1 MVHFVLPKGFG
12 EEKQMTQTEDSL
24 RNWLALTHIPNLGP
38 VRINSLLE
46 VFKNPSEILSAGQ
59 SGWQQAGLSEK
70 LIQNLSAPD
79 WDKVDADLK
88 WSEQENASI
97 LTLDD
102 DCYPALLKS
111 IPDAPPLLYIL
122 GQAEILNLPQLAIV
136 GSRNPTHAG
145 KDIAHDF
152 AAHLTK
158 MGMTIT
164 SGMAMGIDAAAHQGA
179 LDTMLQGAAGHGFTV
194 AVTGTGLDRVY
205 PAKNRDIA
213 HKIAENGVLVS
224 EYAPGTPPLPGNFPR
239 RNRIISGL
247 SMGVLVVEAALQ
259 SGSLITA
266 RQAIDQ
272 DREVFAVPGSIH
284 HPLAKG
290 CHALIR
296 QGAKLVETADHILE
310 ELKGFA
316 AMIEES
322 ASESEKPEKKFDQK
336 QEMGSNSLLNEDDE
350 YQQVLKCVD
359 FEPTSVDKVV
369 ERSGLTADAV
379 CSMLLVL
386 ELQGYVTALSGG
398 YYCQGR

>member
-1 MVHFVLPKGFG
+1 
-12 EEKQMTQTEDSL
+12 MTQTEDSL
-24 RNWLALTHIPNLGP
+24 RSWLALNHIPNLGP
-38 VRINSLLE
+38 VRIHSLLNIFE
-46 VFKNPSEILSAGQ
+46 NPSAILNAGL
-59 SGWQQAGLSEK
+59 SGWKEAGLSEK
-70 LIQNLSAPD
+70 MIHQLSVPD

-88 WSEQENASI
+88 WLEQENASI

-102 DCYPALLKS
+102 ESYPSLLKN
-111 IPDAPPLLYIL
+111 IPDAPPILYVL
-122 GQAEILNLPQLAIV
+122 GQVEILNLPQLAIV

-145 KDIAHDF
+145 KDTAHNF
-152 AAHLTK
+152 AAYLTSV
-158 MGMTIT
+158 GMTVT
-164 SGMAMGIDAAAHQGA
+164 SGMALGIDTAAHQGA
-179 LDTMLQGAAGHGFTV
+179 LDSMNKGVAGNGFTV

-205 PAKNRDIA
+205 PAKNRELA
-213 HKIAENGVLVS
+213 HKIAEYGALVS

-266 RQAIDQ
+266 RLANDQ
-272 DREVFAVPGSIH
+272 GREVFAVPGSIH

-310 ELKGFA
+310 ELGAFA
-316 AMIEES
+316 AMIDKFATS
-322 ASESEKPEKKFDQK
+322 AVDSGYSEQNSDQK
-336 QEMGSNSLLNEDDE
+336 NEMESNFILNVDDE
-350 YQQVLKCVD
+350 YKQVLQCVD

-369 ERSGLTADAV
+369 ARSGLTAEAV

>member
-1 MVHFVLPKGFG
+1 
-12 EEKQMTQTEDSL
+12 MTQTEKAL
-24 RNWLALTHIPNLGP
+24 RSWLALTHTPKLGP
-38 VRINSLLE
+38 VRIHSLLE
-46 VFKNPSEILSAGQ
+46 IFDTPADVLNAGL
-59 SGWQQAGLSEK
+59 SGWKQAGLSEK
-70 LIQNLSAPD
+70 MIEYLSAPD

-88 WSEQENASI
+88 WLDQENASI

-102 DCYPALLKS
+102 DRYPPLLKN
-111 IPDAPPLLYIL
+111 IPDAPPVLYIL
-122 GQAEILNLPQLAIV
+122 GQVEVLKQPQLAIV

-152 AAHLTK
+152 ALYLAN

-164 SGMAMGIDAAAHQGA
+164 SGMALGIDAAAHQGA
-179 LDTMLQGAAGHGFTV
+179 LDSLKNDSGNHGLTV
-194 AVTGTGLDRVY
+194 AVMGTGLDRVY
-205 PAKNRDIA
+205 PAKHRDLAHNIA
-213 HKIAENGVLVS
+213 KNGVLVS
-224 EYAPGTPPLPGNFPR
+224 EYAPGTPALPGNFPR

-247 SMGVLVVEAALQ
+247 STGVLVVEAAVQ

-266 RQAIDQ
+266 RLASEQG
-272 DREVFAVPGSIH
+272 REVFAVPGSLH

-296 QGAKLVETADHILE
+296 QGAKLVETAEHILE
-310 ELKGFA
+310 ELGGFA
-316 AMIEES
+316 NMF
-322 ASESEKPEKKFDQK
+322 SEVDENNRSFAQNSEQK
-336 QEMGSNSLLNEDDE
+336 QETELNLAINVDDE
-350 YQQVLKCVD
+350 YKQVLKCID

>member
-1 MVHFVLPKGFG
+1 MI
-12 EEKQMTQTEDSL
+12 QTENSL
-24 RNWLALTHIPNLGP
+24 RDWLALTHVSKLGP
-38 VRINSLLE
+38 IRIHSLLE
-46 VFKNPSEILSAGQ
+46 IFDNPAAILSAGI
-59 SGWQQAGLSEK
+59 SGWQQAGLSDK
-70 LIQNLSAPD
+70 MIQHLSAPD

-88 WSEQENASI
+88 WAEQDNASI

-102 DCYPALLKS
+102 DRYPSLLKN
-111 IPDAPPLLYIL
+111 IPDAPPVLYIL
-122 GQAEILNLPQLAIV
+122 GQAEILQLPQIAIV

-152 AAHLTK
+152 SAYLTS
-158 MGMTIT
+158 MGMSVT
-164 SGMAMGIDAAAHQGA
+164 SGMALGIDAAAHQGA
-179 LDTMLQGAAGHGFTV
+179 LDSMKNNPAGHGFTI

-205 PAKNRDIA
+205 PAKNCELA
-213 HKIAENGVLVS
+213 HKIAENGVLIS

-266 RQAIDQ
+266 RLATEQG
-272 DREVFAVPGSIH
+272 REVFAVPGSIH

-296 QGAKLVETADHILE
+296 QGAKLVETAEHILE
-310 ELKGFA
+310 ELGGFVS
-316 AMIEES
+316 MLDEPTEKSGSIE
-322 ASESEKPEKKFDQK
+322 QK
-336 QEMGSNSLLNEDDE
+336 SVQKHETESNSELNVDDE
-350 YQQVLKCVD
+350 YKQVLKCVD

>member
-1 MVHFVLPKGFG
+1 MELVGTG
-12 EEKQMTQTEDSL
+12 IMNQTDNSL
-24 RNWLALTHIPNLGP
+24 ASWLALSHVPNLGP
-38 VRINSLLE
+38 VRIHSLLD
-46 VFKNPSEILSAGQ
+46 VFKTPAAILDAGQ
-59 SGWQQAGLSEK
+59 SAWQQAGLSEK
-70 LIQNLSAPD
+70 IIQGLANPD
-79 WDKVDADLK
+79 GEKVENDLNWLK
-88 WSEQENASI
+88 QENASI
-97 LTLDD
+97 LTLDNAD
-102 DCYPALLKS
+102 YPSLLRS
-111 IPDAPPLLYIL
+111 IPDAPPVLYIL
-122 GQAEILNLPQLAIV
+122 GQPEILSLPQLAIV
-136 GSRNPTHAG
+136 GSRNPSHAG
-145 KDIAHDF
+145 KDIAFDF
-152 AAHLTK
+152 AAYLTS
-158 MGMTIT
+158 MGMTVT
-164 SGMAMGIDAAAHQGA
+164 SGLALGIDVAAHQGA
-179 LDTMLQGAAGHGFTV
+179 LDSILRNSTGHGFTV

-205 PAKNRDIA
+205 PAKNREIA
-213 HKIAENGVLVS
+213 HKIAENGVIVS

-266 RQAIDQ
+266 RLAIEQ

-310 ELKGFA
+310 ELGSFA
-316 AMIEES
+316 NMVHGDALQSAEKVSVAEKIEPCSINNVDE
-322 ASESEKPEKKFDQK
+322 
-336 QEMGSNSLLNEDDE
+336 E

>member
-1 MVHFVLPKGFG
+1 MS
-12 EEKQMTQTEDSL
+12 QTENSL
-24 RNWLALTHIPNLGP
+24 RSWLALTHIPKLGP
-38 VRINSLLE
+38 VRIHSLLE
-46 VFKNPSEILSAGQ
+46 IFDSPSVILDAGR
-59 SGWQQAGLSEK
+59 SGWKQAGLSEK
-70 LIQNLSAPD
+70 IIQHLSAPD

-88 WSEQENASI
+88 WLGQENASI
-97 LTLDD
+97 ITLDD
-102 DCYPALLKS
+102 NRYPEMLKN

-122 GQAEILNLPQLAIV
+122 GHVEILKQPQLAIV

-152 AAHLTK
+152 AVYLAN

-179 LDTMLQGAAGHGFTV
+179 LDSLSNNVSDQGVTV
-194 AVTGTGLDRVY
+194 AVMGTGLDRVY
-205 PAKNRDIA
+205 PAKNRDLA
-213 HKIAENGVLVS
+213 HQIAEKGALVS

-247 SMGVLVVEAALQ
+247 SMGVLVVEAAVQ

-266 RQAIDQ
+266 RLATEQG
-272 DREVFAVPGSIH
+272 REVFAVPGSLH

-296 QGAKLVETADHILE
+296 QGAKLVETAEHIVE
-310 ELKGFA
+310 ELAGFS
-316 AMIEES
+316 AMFNEGEIKNSSFEQK
-322 ASESEKPEKKFDQK
+322 SEQK
-336 QEMGSNSLLNEDDE
+336 QEIELNSAINVDDE
-350 YQQVLKCVD
+350 YKQVLKCID

>member
-1 MVHFVLPKGFG
+1 
-12 EEKQMTQTEDSL
+12 MTQTEQSL
-24 RNWLALTHIPNLGP
+24 RNWLALTHIPSLGP
-38 VRINSLLE
+38 VRIHSLLD
-46 VFKNPSEILSAGQ
+46 VFETPSEILNAGN
-59 SGWQQAGLSEK
+59 SIWKEVGLSEK
-70 LIQNLSAPD
+70 IIQGLSVPD
-79 WDKVDADLK
+79 WDKVDVDLK
-88 WSEQENASI
+88 WAEQEENACI

-102 DCYPALLKS
+102 ERYPSLLKA
-111 IPDAPPLLYIL
+111 IPDAPPILYVL
-122 GQAEILNLPQLAIV
+122 GQPEILSLPQFAIV

-145 KDIAHDF
+145 QDIAHDF
-152 AAHLTK
+152 AAYLTK

-164 SGMAMGIDAAAHQGA
+164 SGMALGIDTAAHQGA
-179 LDTMLQGAAGHGFTV
+179 LDTMQSDYHGHGFTV

-205 PAKNRDIA
+205 PAKNREIA

-266 RQAIDQ
+266 RLATEQG
-272 DREVFAVPGSIH
+272 REVFAVPGSIN

-310 ELKGFA
+310 ELGGFVAMLDKSADESKIANKEGNEREFA
-316 AMIEES
+316 AY
-322 ASESEKPEKKFDQK
+322 Q
-336 QEMGSNSLLNEDDE
+336 NVDDE
-350 YQQVLKCVD
+350 YKQVLKCVD

>member
-1 MVHFVLPKGFG
+1 
-12 EEKQMTQTEDSL
+12 MTQTEHSL
-24 RNWLALTHIPNLGP
+24 RSWLALTHIPHLGP
-38 VRINSLLE
+38 VRIQSLLE
-46 VFKNPSEILSAGQ
+46 IFDNPTAILDAGH

-70 LIQNLSAPD
+70 LIQHLSAPD

-88 WSEQENASI
+88 WAEQENASI

-102 DCYPALLKS
+102 DRYPAMLKA
-111 IPDAPPLLYIL
+111 IPDAPPILYIL
-122 GQAEILNLPQLAIV
+122 GQPEILNLPQLAIV

-145 KDIAHDF
+145 KDIAHNF
-152 AAHLTK
+152 AAYLTK
-158 MGMTIT
+158 MGMSVT
-164 SGMAMGIDAAAHQGA
+164 SGMALGIDTAAHQGA
-179 LDTMLQGAAGHGFTV
+179 LDSMHSNFNGHGFTV

-205 PAKNRDIA
+205 PAKNREIA
-213 HKIAENGVLVS
+213 HKIAESGVLVS

-266 RQAIDQ
+266 RLATEQG
-272 DREVFAVPGSIH
+272 REVFAVPGSIN

-296 QGAKLVETADHILE
+296 QGAKLVETAEHILE
-310 ELKGFA
+310 ELGGFT
-316 AMIEES
+316 AMIDETVENNRS
-322 ASESEKPEKKFDQK
+322 SENQVDEIE
-336 QEMGSNSLLNEDDE
+336 SNSLHNVDDE
-350 YQQVLKCVD
+350 YKQVLKCVD

-386 ELQGYVTALSGG
+386 ELQGFVTALSGG

>member
-1 MVHFVLPKGFG
+1 
-12 EEKQMTQTEDSL
+12 MTQTENSL
-24 RNWLALTHIPNLGP
+24 RSWLALTHIPNLGP
-38 VRINSLLE
+38 VRIQSLLE
-46 VFKNPSEILSAGQ
+46 IFDNPTTILDAGH

-70 LIQNLSAPD
+70 LIQHLSAPD
-79 WDKVDADLK
+79 WDKVDLDLK
-88 WSEQENASI
+88 WAEQENTSI

-102 DCYPALLKS
+102 DRYPAMLKA
-111 IPDAPPLLYIL
+111 IPDAPPILYIL
-122 GQAEILNLPQLAIV
+122 GQPEILNLPQLAIV

-145 KDIAHDF
+145 KDIAHNF
-152 AAHLTK
+152 AAYLTK
-158 MGMTIT
+158 MGMTVT
-164 SGMAMGIDAAAHQGA
+164 SGMALGIDTAAHQGA
-179 LDTMLQGAAGHGFTV
+179 LDSMHSHFNGHGFTV

-205 PAKNRDIA
+205 PAKNREIA

-266 RQAIDQ
+266 RLATEQG
-272 DREVFAVPGSIH
+272 REVFAVPGSIN

-296 QGAKLVETADHILE
+296 QGAKLVETAEHILE
-310 ELKGFA
+310 ELSGFT
-316 AMIEES
+316 AMIDETVENNRS
-322 ASESEKPEKKFDQK
+322 SEKQVDEI
-336 QEMGSNSLLNEDDE
+336 ESNSLHNVDDE
-350 YQQVLKCVD
+350 YKQVLKCVD

-386 ELQGYVTALSGG
+386 ELQGFVTALSGG

>member
-1 MVHFVLPKGFG
+1 
-12 EEKQMTQTEDSL
+12 MTQTENSL
-24 RNWLALTHIPNLGP
+24 RSWLALSHVDKLGP
-38 VRINSLLE
+38 VRIHSLLE
-46 VFKNPSEILSAGQ
+46 VFETPSAIFDVGR
-59 SGWQQAGLSEK
+59 SGWQEAGLSEK
-70 LIQNLSAPD
+70 MMQNLSAPD
-79 WDKVDADLK
+79 WGKVDADLK
-88 WSEQENASI
+88 WAEQENASI
-97 LTLDD
+97 ITLDD
-102 DCYPALLKS
+102 ARYPPMLQN
-111 IPDAPPLLYIL
+111 IPDAPPILYIL
-122 GQAEILNLPQLAIV
+122 GQVEILKLPQLAIV
-136 GSRNPTHAG
+136 GSRNPTHSG

-152 AAHLTK
+152 AAYLTS
-158 MGMTIT
+158 MGMTVT
-164 SGMAMGIDAAAHQGA
+164 SGMAMGIDAASHQGA
-179 LDTMLQGAAGHGFTV
+179 LDTMEKGVSGHGFTV

-205 PAKNRDIA
+205 PAKNREIA

-266 RQAIDQ
+266 RLATEQG
-272 DREVFAVPGSIH
+272 REVFAVPGSIH

-296 QGAKLVETADHILE
+296 DGAKLVETAKHILE
-310 ELKGFA
+310 ELGCFAEISENPQLKKG
-316 AMIEES
+316 
-322 ASESEKPEKKFDQK
+322 
-336 QEMGSNSLLNEDDE
+336 LNELKLTSAQEEENLFNEADDE
-350 YQQVLKCVD
+350 YKQVLKCID

>member
-1 MVHFVLPKGFG
+1 
-12 EEKQMTQTEDSL
+12 MTQTEKAL
-24 RNWLALTHIPNLGP
+24 RSWLALTHTPKLGP
-38 VRINSLLE
+38 VRIHSLLE
-46 VFKNPSEILSAGQ
+46 IFDTPADVLNAGR
-59 SGWQQAGLSEK
+59 SGWKQAGLSEK
-70 LIQNLSAPD
+70 MIEYLSAPD

-88 WSEQENASI
+88 WLDQENASI

-102 DCYPALLKS
+102 DRYPPLLKN
-111 IPDAPPLLYIL
+111 IPDAPPVLYIL
-122 GQAEILNLPQLAIV
+122 GQVEVLKQPQLAIV

-152 AAHLTK
+152 ALYLAN

-164 SGMAMGIDAAAHQGA
+164 SGMALGIDAAAHQGA
-179 LDTMLQGAAGHGFTV
+179 LDSLKNDSGNHGLTV
-194 AVTGTGLDRVY
+194 AVMGTGLDRVY
-205 PAKNRDIA
+205 PAKHRDLAHNIA
-213 HKIAENGVLVS
+213 KNGVLVS
-224 EYAPGTPPLPGNFPR
+224 EYAPGTPALPGNFPR

-247 SMGVLVVEAALQ
+247 STGVLVVEAAVQ

-266 RQAIDQ
+266 RLASEQG
-272 DREVFAVPGSIH
+272 REVFAVPGSLH

-296 QGAKLVETADHILE
+296 QGAKLVETAEHILE
-310 ELKGFA
+310 ELGGFA
-316 AMIEES
+316 EMF
-322 ASESEKPEKKFDQK
+322 SEADGNNRSFAQNSEQK
-336 QEMGSNSLLNEDDE
+336 QETELNLAINVDDE
-350 YQQVLKCVD
+350 YKQVLKCID

>member
-1 MVHFVLPKGFG
+1 
-12 EEKQMTQTEDSL
+12 MTETENSL
-24 RNWLALTHIPNLGP
+24 RNWLALTHVPNLGP
-38 VRINSLLE
+38 IRIHSLLE
-46 VFKNPSEILSAGQ
+46 AFDNPSVVLNAGR
-59 SGWQQAGLSEK
+59 SVWEEAGLSEK
-70 LIQNLSAPD
+70 LIQHLSSPD
-79 WDKVDADLK
+79 WDKVDADLR
-88 WSEQENASI
+88 WLEQDNASI

-102 DCYPALLKS
+102 ERYPPLLKS
-111 IPDAPPLLYIL
+111 IPDAPPVLYVL
-122 GQAEILNLPQLAIV
+122 GQPEILKLPQLAIV

-152 AAHLTK
+152 AAYLTS
-158 MGMTIT
+158 MGMTVT
-164 SGMAMGIDAAAHQGA
+164 SGMALGIDTAAHQGA
-179 LDTMLQGAAGHGFTV
+179 LDSMCSDREGTGFTV

-205 PAKNRDIA
+205 PSKNRDIA

-266 RQAIDQ
+266 RLAIEQ
-272 DREVFAVPGSIH
+272 GREVFAVPGSIH

-296 QGAKLVETADHILE
+296 QGAKLVETAEHILE
-310 ELKGFA
+310 ELGGFVGMLA
-316 AMIEES
+316 EGTNTTNKTEDEET
-322 ASESEKPEKKFDQK
+322 
-336 QEMGSNSLLNEDDE
+336 NSSQNVDDE
-350 YQQVLKCVD
+350 YKQVLKCID

>member
-1 MVHFVLPKGFG
+1 
-12 EEKQMTQTEDSL
+12 MTDTENSL
-24 RNWLALTHIPNLGP
+24 RNWLALTHVPNLGP
-38 VRINSLLE
+38 VGIHSLLE
-46 VFKNPSEILSAGQ
+46 NFESPAAIFDAGQ
-59 SGWQQAGLSEK
+59 SAWQQAGLSDK
-70 LIQNLSAPD
+70 LINGLSAPD
-79 WDKVDADLK
+79 WEKVEADLA
-88 WSEQENASI
+88 WLEQDNACI

-102 DCYPALLKS
+102 ERYPSLLKS

-122 GQAEILNLPQLAIV
+122 GQPEILSLPQLAIV

-145 KDIAHDF
+145 IDIAHDF
-152 AAHLTK
+152 AAHLTR
-158 MGMTIT
+158 MGMTVT
-164 SGMAMGIDAAAHQGA
+164 SGMAMGIDAAAHRGA
-179 LDTMLQGAAGHGFTV
+179 LDSMDSGAVGHGFTV

-213 HKIAENGVLVS
+213 HKIAENGALVS

-266 RQAIDQ
+266 RLALEQ
-272 DREVFAVPGSIH
+272 DREVFAVPGSIN

-310 ELKGFA
+310 ELAGFVKL
-316 AMIEES
+316 MGESSDISQISGDKKEEIE
-322 ASESEKPEKKFDQK
+322 
-336 QEMGSNSLLNEDDE
+336 NNLLHNVDDE

>member
-1 MVHFVLPKGFG
+1 MI
-12 EEKQMTQTEDSL
+12 ETENSL
-24 RNWLALTHIPNLGP
+24 RNWLALTHVPKLGP
-38 VRINSLLE
+38 IRIHSLLE
-46 VFKNPSEILSAGQ
+46 VFETPATIFAAGI
-59 SGWQQAGLSEK
+59 SGWKDAGLSEK
-70 LIQNLSAPD
+70 MIQHLSAPD
-79 WDKVDADLK
+79 WDKVDVDLK
-88 WSEQENASI
+88 WLEQENASI

-102 DCYPALLKS
+102 DRYPPMLKN
-111 IPDAPPLLYIL
+111 IPDAPPVLYIL
-122 GQAEILNLPQLAIV
+122 GQVEILKLPQLAIV

-152 AAHLTK
+152 AAYLTS
-158 MGMTIT
+158 MGMTVT
-164 SGMAMGIDAAAHQGA
+164 SGMALGIDAAAHLGA
-179 LDTMLQGAAGHGFTV
+179 LDTMQSNRDGHGFTV

-224 EYAPGTPPLPGNFPR
+224 EYASGTPPLPSNFPR

-266 RQAIDQ
+266 RLAIEQ
-272 DREVFAVPGSIH
+272 GREVFAVPGSIH

-296 QGAKLVETADHILE
+296 QGSKLVEKAEHILE
-310 ELKGFA
+310 ELGGFA
-316 AMIEES
+316 TMLNEQDGFCVESSFSEQKSAQKEET
-322 ASESEKPEKKFDQK
+322 E
-336 QEMGSNSLLNEDDE
+336 SNSLLNVDDE
-350 YQQVLKCVD
+350 YKQVLKCVD